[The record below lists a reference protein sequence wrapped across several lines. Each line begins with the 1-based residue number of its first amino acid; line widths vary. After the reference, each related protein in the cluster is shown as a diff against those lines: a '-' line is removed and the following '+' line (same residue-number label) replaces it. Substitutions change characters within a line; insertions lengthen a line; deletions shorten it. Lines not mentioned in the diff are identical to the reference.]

1 MYQCG
6 SAALWRQW
14 GDGRRWCIHK
24 SSKNAKGAK
33 GAKGKKSKKAASK
46 KNNKPKSKAKAKK
59 KTKKKKKHSDLFE
72 ALEDD
77 ASPKVLADDL
87 LSKFNRGTSENNHD
101 DAVVVQLLNLIFRC
115 SGMSSDVAPELVKQ
129 GDELINELNSGG
141 SMIAKLQRESGNHSY
156 PAAERNTR
164 NRAFSKKLYEF
175 WQRLVGAC
183 CSGTDPDCSTDGG
196 LLERLVKQLAVIGHS
211 VGAPFRHASVQSM
224 TGIIAALGGKIQAV
238 DDQLKSVNLKAAGEL
253 KKNKKTTK
261 KASKVTLKNKQVLE
275 DKRYN
280 MLVLVDDLFSDVAA
294 HR

>member
-1 MYQCG
+1 M
-6 SAALWRQW
+6 
-14 GDGRRWCIHK
+14 
-24 SSKNAKGAK
+24 
-33 GAKGKKSKKAASK
+33 
-46 KNNKPKSKAKAKK
+46 
-59 KTKKKKKHSDLFE
+59 
-72 ALEDD
+72 EDN

-87 LSKFNRGTSENNHD
+87 LSKFNRGTSENNHSD
-101 DAVVVQLLNLIFRC
+101 TVVVQLLNLIFRC

-129 GDELINELNSGG
+129 GDELVDELNNGG

-175 WQRLVGAC
+175 WQRLVSAC
-183 CSGTDPDCSTDGG
+183 CSGTKPDCSVDEG
-196 LLERLVKQLAVIGHS
+196 LLDRLTKQLNVIGHS

-224 TGIIAALGGKIQAV
+224 TGIVAALGGKIKAV
-238 DDQLKSVNLKAAGEL
+238 DDQLKSVNLKAAGEA

-275 DKRYN
+275 DKRDD
-280 MLVLVDDLFSDVAA
+280 MLDLLNNLFEDIFH